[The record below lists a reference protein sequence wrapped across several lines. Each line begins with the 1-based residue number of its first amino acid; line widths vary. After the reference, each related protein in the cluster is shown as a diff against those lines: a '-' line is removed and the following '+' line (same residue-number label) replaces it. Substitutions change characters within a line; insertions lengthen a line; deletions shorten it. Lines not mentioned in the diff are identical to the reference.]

1 MFSWKQ
7 LCVMWPMPKYESSS
21 LIIVKSITTTTS
33 VILISRHLVH
43 VNDRKPSRLSL
54 PQLLW
59 LHIPRQAAQA
69 YSSPIASRL
78 VQGLAH
84 CWVISASGK
93 PTITLAIVGAI
104 APFQC
109 GVSDSAILL
118 RWLFCQP
125 SVMADVAG
133 APGSAAAAWLLAAWK
148 AALL

>member
-1 MFSWKQ
+1 MRLWKQ
-7 LCVMWPMPKYESSS
+7 LCAICLVTCTEKPIV
-21 LIIVKSITTTTS
+21 IIKSIATTT
-33 VILISRHLVH
+33 VILINRHLVH
-43 VNDRKPSRLSL
+43 VNDHQRSRLLL
-54 PQLLW
+54 PQLWW
-59 LHIPRQAAQA
+59 LHIPWQQA
-69 YSSPIASRL
+69 YSSPITTSL

-84 CWVISASGK
+84 SWAISASGK

-133 APGSAAAAWLLAAWK
+133 ALGLVAAAWLLAAWK